1 MLSFVQLDSLPY
13 QCSSRYFENA
23 LHRLTL
29 YVLTYTTCQ
38 MSKTFIG
45 GGICRE
51 FKLEALAEEEMLDCV
66 VCSCRQFSFQMGH
79 DY

>member
-45 GGICRE
+45 GVCHMSRVQIGGTGRRRNVRLCRMQ
-51 FKLEALAEEEMLDCV
+51 LQTV
-66 VCSCRQFSFQMGH
+66 QFSDGA
-79 DY
+79 